1 MKIDR
6 TSAESKSS
14 TAMAVPWKTIF
25 SLPVTVGVG
34 TRLSARV
41 YGYPTAT
48 AALNCP
54 QTLENTLSG
63 ISGGRVPFEDYE
75 LTKLA
80 WEANPLSPIIG
91 RCLESGRHAMPKWLS
106 LLVTVLGGVTLRF
119 TKMKS
124 IAAAVAQTKNPLA
137 EFNRSAVPSS
147 GIDQRIEQSHDALHA
162 RCADGIAVAKGERW
176 IDSKTSLYMM
186 TAIRRT
192 GEDGKKRL

>member
-6 TSAESKSS
+6 TSVESKSS

-25 SLPVTVGVG
+25 SLPATVEVG

-48 AALNCP
+48 AAFNCP

-91 RCLESGRHAMPKWLS
+91 RCLESGRHAMLKWLS
-106 LLVTVLGGVTLRF
+106 LLVKVLGGVTLRF

-137 EFNRSAVPSS
+137 EFNRSAFLPLALINASSKAMTRFRRVALTGLPS
-147 GIDQRIEQSHDALHA
+147 QRAN
-162 RCADGIAVAKGERW
+162 DGLTPRHRYI
-176 IDSKTSLYMM
+176 
-186 TAIRRT
+186 
-192 GEDGKKRL
+192 